1 MAKMNIDIIV
11 KNIQDLDRLKNKID
25 NISSSADDA
34 GNKLN
39 KMKTAL
45 AKQGLKLGAYVTGY
59 VALATVI
66 GKVGKAFSKLGEDA
80 LKYGRNADQLADSI
94 TKVTNAKAS
103 FYKQLSDNMGLTEQ
117 ALKSEER
124 TILMWQRLQSIFS
137 DKTLAEIQ
145 RDQWVKTKE
154 YANWLKGQNKQL
166 AMDRNLRIKG
176 RLKEA
181 KVIEDNI
188 KLSERFAKAW
198 ADSEMEEQIDQEAH
212 ALAEANIALK
222 KYNDE
227 LRERARIAR
236 QIKQDAKDAEGF
248 GLSSNIA
255 DHDAKLAQEEKA
267 LKDNTKA
274 VEENT
279 LHVMQWSKQTQGLLT
294 GYFENGKYQASV
306 GERSAIYKESGQG
319 LMGGM
324 DLANKSQMA
333 SLFANLANSKKKHSG
348 SFSGDSGE
356 AKFEREKEKKLH
368 ILDIE
373 MAILEKRLAV
383 EKVTLS
389 YATKRL
395 EADKARLADA
405 QDLVSALNSG
415 LKDFVSQLENVSKS
429 LKEDYV
435 YRAKGSLFGH
445 SSSGNTFANAKR
457 EAKTAWN
464 DYQNNPTSQEFV
476 NVYRDKMDRVI
487 ASLDEFKDTS
497 KYNSQ
502 AEMTFAKHKAL
513 RDVKDFQKGQ
523 DIASVEVDKSIL
535 ELKKLVALTTVQ
547 SATELRSE
555 QILNRVK
562 SDTAGSLTQTIAVK
576 TAIAT
581 GTNATA
587 SLGHNINRTT
597 NAVGVTTNAVGGVT
611 NAVGGVTSG
620 VDLVK
625 GAVNAVKTATQD
637 VENSTNAVRVAT
649 DKVNITT
656 DKIVDKK
663 TERARTVRNEWTQ
676 TGATLES
683 KYIGSDYQIKDQN
696 QDGTFEYGLVK
707 KYSAVAIPTFGLK
720 SNSGTDQGYRQ
731 GGYTGDAGVNSI
743 AGQVHGQEY
752 VLNASTTKNLGLNN
766 DSGGVFTEM
775 SQLMYEQLKVTKRM
789 YGLEKQMLKIQKE
802 EVA

>member
-1 MAKMNIDIIV
+1 MADMNI
-11 KNIQDLDRLKNKID
+11 NIKVNNLNDLDKVNNKIKSID
-25 NISSSADDA
+25 NSTKMSATSLAKWGVALTAVAISIGAIHKKASEYQ
-34 GNKLN
+34 KELN
-39 KMKTAL
+39 KIRGTTDKLTQSNARVEASLKKTAYAISQSTKMQEAFNLANEVYISFLEDVEMLLSGKSRRQIKIEAELHKGALQHLKDEKRL
-45 AKQGLKLGAYVTGY
+45 AKERAR
-59 VALATVI
+59 AL
-66 GKVGKAFSKLGEDA
+66 EE
-80 LKYGRNADQLADSI
+80 SI
-94 TKVTNAKAS
+94 S
-103 FYKQLSDNMGLTEQ
+103 
-117 ALKSEER
+117 
-124 TILMWQRLQSIFS
+124 
-137 DKTLAEIQ
+137 
-145 RDQWVKTKE
+145 
-154 YANWLKGQNKQL
+154 
-166 AMDRNLRIKG
+166 
-176 RLKEA
+176 
-181 KVIEDNI
+181 
-188 KLSERFAKAW
+188 LSERFAQSW

-306 GERSAIYKESGQG
+306 GERSAIYKASGQG
-319 LMGGM
+319 LQGGM

-348 SFSGDSGE
+348 SFNGDTSE
-356 AKFEREKEKKLH
+356 ADFEREKEKKLH
-368 ILDIE
+368 VLDIE

-395 EADKARLADA
+395 EADKAKLKDA

-415 LKDFVSQLENVSKS
+415 LKDFLSQLEGISKA

-445 SSSGNTFANAKR
+445 TSSGNTFANAKA
-457 EAKTAWN
+457 EAKEAWKN
-464 DYQNNPTSQEFV
+464 YQGDKNNQELV
-476 NVYRDKMDRVI
+476 NIYREKMDRVI
-487 ASLDEFKDTS
+487 SSLDEFKDTS

-502 AEMTFAKHKAL
+502 AEQTFAKHKAL
-513 RDVKDFQKGQ
+513 RDVKDFQQGQ
-523 DIASVEVDKSIL
+523 DIASAEVDKSII

-547 SATELRSE
+547 SATDLRAE
-555 QILNRVK
+555 NILKGVK
-562 SDTAGSLTQTIAVK
+562 KDTSST
-576 TAIAT
+576 
-581 GTNATA
+581 
-587 SLGHNINRTT
+587 S
-597 NAVGVTTNAVGGVT
+597 VGVAG
-611 NAVGGVTSG
+611 
-620 VDLVK
+620 VK
-625 GAVNAVKTATQD
+625 GAVTNVKTATD
-637 VENSTNAVRVAT
+637 RVASSTNAVKVAT
-649 DKVNITT
+649 DAVKTTT
-656 DKIVDKK
+656 DKLEKKK
-663 TERARTVRNEWTQ
+663 TERAKTLRNEWTQ

-683 KYIGSDYQIKDQN
+683 KYTGSDYQIKDQN

-707 KYSAVAIPTFGLK
+707 KYSAVVVPTFGMK
-720 SNSGTDQGYRQ
+720 ANAGTDQGYRK
-731 GGYTGDAGVNSI
+731 GGYTGDGGVNSV

-752 VLNASTTKNLGLNN
+752 VLNANTTKNLGLNN

-775 SQLMYEQLKVTKRM
+775 SQLMFEQLKVTKRM
-789 YGLEKQMLKIQKE
+789 YGLEKQMLKLQKD

>member
-137 DKTLAEIQ
+137 DKTVAEIQ
-145 RDQWVKTKE
+145 REQWVKTKE
-154 YANWLKGQNKQL
+154 YARWLKATNKEL
-166 AMDRNLRIKG
+166 ARDREDRIKG

-188 KLSERFAKAW
+188 KLGERFAQSW

-227 LRERARIAR
+227 LRERARIAK
-236 QIKQDAKDAEGF
+236 QIKQDAKDAKDAEGF

-255 DHDAKLAQEEKA
+255 NHDAKLAQEQKA

-279 LHVMQWSKQTQGLLT
+279 LHVMQLSKQTQGLLT
-294 GYFENGKYQASV
+294 GYFEDGKYMASV
-306 GERSAIYKESGQG
+306 GERSAIYKASGQG

-333 SLFANLANSKKKHSG
+333 SLFANLANQRKASKANTKRG
-348 SFSGDSGE
+348 FTGDAGESEE
-356 AKFEREKEKKLH
+356 AKYEKDKANRLLT
-368 ILDIE
+368 LDYE
-373 MAILEKRLAV
+373 LKILEKRLAV

-395 EADKARLADA
+395 EADKAQLKDA
-405 QDLVSALNSG
+405 QDLVSALNTG
-415 LKDFVSQLENVSKS
+415 LKDFVNQLEGISKA

-445 SSSGNTFANAKR
+445 SASGNTFANAKA
-457 EAKTAWN
+457 EAKTAWKN
-464 DYQNNPTSQEFV
+464 YQGDKNNQELV
-476 NVYRDKMDRVI
+476 NIYRDKMDRVI
-487 ASLDEFKDTS
+487 SALDEFKDTS

-513 RDVKDFQKGQ
+513 RDVKDFQQGQ
-523 DIASVEVDKSIL
+523 DIASAEVDKSII
-535 ELKKLVALTTVQ
+535 ELKKLVKLTT
-547 SATELRSE
+547 
-555 QILNRVK
+555 
-562 SDTAGSLTQTIAVK
+562 TQTATDLRAETILKGVK
-576 TAIAT
+576 KDTSST
-581 GTNATA
+581 
-587 SLGHNINRTT
+587 S
-597 NAVGVTTNAVGGVT
+597 
-611 NAVGGVTSG
+611 SG
-620 VDLVK
+620 VKGVK
-625 GAVNAVKTATQD
+625 GAVDDVETATAKVVSSTNKVKTATYA
-637 VENSTNAVRVAT
+637 VKSSTE
-649 DKVNITT
+649 KLE
-656 DKIVDKK
+656 KKK
-663 TERARTVRNEWTQ
+663 TERAKTLRNEWVQ
-676 TGATLES
+676 TGAIAES
-683 KYIGSDYQIKDQN
+683 KYSGMKYQISDT
-696 QDGTFEYGLVK
+696 DEYGNPKYKRVK
-707 KYSAVAIPTFGLK
+707 TYQVVTTPTFGMRANK
-720 SNSGTDQGYRQ
+720 GKDEGYRQ
-731 GGYTGDAGVNSI
+731 GGYTGNGGVNSV
-743 AGQVHGQEY
+743 AGAVHGQEY
-752 VLNASTTKNLGLNN
+752 VLNANTTKNLGLNN

-789 YGLEKQMLKIQKE
+789 FGLEKQMLKLQKE
-802 EVA
+802 EVAS